1 MGDDFDDDEL
11 LNELEQDSYMNPL
24 QIATEMKSQIDEM
37 KAQAKDLVQSGKKEE
52 AVLKLR
58 EFKEKQ
64 QELDQFLKDN
74 PDIKPE

>member
-1 MGDDFDDDEL
+1 MF
-11 LNELEQDSYMNPL
+11 L
-24 QIATEMKSQIDEM
+24 Q
-37 KAQAKDLVQSGKKEE
+37 AQADILQRFTALT
-52 AVLKLR
+52 AVSEHLFEFAVELGLQFLPDGTGEKSHKLR